1 MFLIDKLKNNK
12 TLIYSII
19 SKYNADRLYVFGSCA
34 RKEETSDSDID
45 LIFDSDDNYNFT
57 LFDWINM
64 ENELSKELNHKVDL
78 IPMSSL
84 LNDTEFSDEV
94 KKQMIIL

>member
-78 IPMSSL
+78 FRWVL
-84 LNDTEFSDEV
+84 C
-94 KKQMIIL
+94 